1 METPHYY
8 DENWDLRDVADLRRD
23 NWEKLGL
30 IEEGVYSRIDRLRM
44 GTYDEQRD
52 GNLLEVLEEIE
63 RILR

>member
-1 METPHYY
+1 MENPHYY
-8 DENWDLRDVADLRRD
+8 DENWDLRDVEDLRRD

-30 IEEGVYSRIDRLRM
+30 IEESVYSRIDRIRL
-44 GTYDEQRD
+44 GTYNEQRD